1 MNLNEELRVEIS
13 RTINTLRRRYANT
26 ADAEEEKVIL
36 KTIDGLNAKLS
47 VLNRASLLAAAQVLT
62 DATEAVEGVI
72 AAARKGPFDGY
83 LGMIEDHLN
92 RLYRLSGEMHAFDA
106 LPPAPEPEG
115 AAEATRPTRALR
127 RDMGLPPPL
136 ASKDFSQ
143 LKDEYRNWFDACT
156 VRPEQQGSVAY
167 YVKRL
172 QQGRPHYEQV
182 GQELNIPWYFIGVI
196 HGMECG
202 FNFNGHLHNGD
213 PLTARTVNW
222 PPGRPVVGDP
232 PFTWRQSA
240 RDALVM
246 KGYHQV
252 SDWSLPHILYLLE
265 KYNGFGYRL
274 RQVPTPYLWSFS
286 NLYSKGKFVRDRVYD
301 PNAVSKQCG
310 AALMLKAVVPA
321 TRGLAR
327 GAAAKAAT
335 RGVTR
340 GAARGAGKTP
350 ASRKRRG

>member
-1 MNLNEELRVEIS
+1 MNLTEELRVEIS

-26 ADAEEEKVIL
+26 ADAEEGKVIL
-36 KTIDGLNAKLS
+36 KSIDGLNGKLS
-47 VLNRASLLAAAQVLT
+47 VLNRASLLTAAQVLS
-62 DATEAVEGVI
+62 DATLAVEGVI

-106 LPPAPEPEG
+106 LPPAPEE
-115 AAEATRPTRALR
+115 AAGPPSRSARALR
-127 RDMGLPPPL
+127 SRGIEGLPPPL
-136 ASKDFSQ
+136 ASKDFTQ
-143 LKDEYRNWFDACT
+143 LKDEYQTWFDACE
-156 VRPEQQGSVAY
+156 VRPEQKGTVAY
-167 YVKRL
+167 YVNRL
-172 QQGRPHYEQV
+172 QQGQPHYDQV

-252 SDWSLPHILYLLE
+252 TDWSMPHILYLLE

-321 TRGLAR
+321 AR
-327 GAAAKAAT
+327 AVSHGAT
-335 RGVTR
+335 
-340 GAARGAGKTP
+340 RGAGKAGST
-350 ASRKRRG
+350 RKRRG